1 MIVSA
6 IDYNRN
12 KNQNNNHSVK
22 PVQTKQ
28 DAKNGSVENSYQL
41 LLRQAMMVY
50 QR

>member
-6 IDYNRN
+6 IQYNNR
-12 KNQNNNHSVK
+12 KDQKSNHMVK

-28 DAKNGSVENSYQL
+28 DSKDGSAENSYQL
-41 LLRQAMMVY
+41 LLHQAMMVY

>member
-1 MIVSA
+1 MMVSA
-6 IDYNRN
+6 IQYNRN
-12 KNQNNNHSVK
+12 KNQNSNHLVK

-28 DAKNGSVENSYQL
+28 GAKDESAENSYQV

>member
-6 IDYNRN
+6 IQYNRN
-12 KNQNNNHSVK
+12 KNQNNNRSIK
-22 PVQTKQ
+22 QVQTKQ
-28 DAKNGSVENSYQL
+28 DAKDESAENSYQV